1 MKRAGSDMHT
11 ASETRQEDA
20 GLHFPSKS
28 VCFVVPPPRDDRHH
42 LMGLIRDYVVRR
54 SLVPP
59 LSREDLKIHAA
70 AVVAEA
76 GVDSAYADWIMVVLN
91 NESWRDT
98 IAAIP
103 YERRILL
110 LPRCLRSKDKCPAKM
125 DEVGLVCEECGNCPI
140 GTLQNTAENLGYVV
154 LVAEGTTVVTKL
166 IQAGKV
172 DAVIGVSCMSVL
184 DRAFPHMTEGAVPGM
199 AIPLD
204 KDGCE
209 NTSVDVDWVMDAI
222 HLVSDKRWEGRLDV
236 DAIRTTVRS
245 WFTADSLGSGLGTNG
260 SETERLAQAWLAR
273 GGKRWRPIL
282 SGCVY
287 RALDGV
293 DGSWSDAL
301 KSVALSVECFHKAS
315 LIHDDIEDGDVTRDD
330 APTLHVEKGIPIA
343 INVGDF
349 LLGEGYRLI
358 AGAAVTPELRV
369 RMLEVASEGH
379 RALCLGQGGE
389 LCWMRNPAPLTS
401 RQVLEIFRLKTA
413 PAFEVAL
420 CLGALAQG
428 AGDDICEVLSRY
440 SQALGIAYQIRD
452 DLLDY
457 AAETPGNDVRAL
469 RPSLLMALAYELTEG
484 EAKVKLAQ
492 AWRNEGESGGREA
505 LVRSAVT
512 AVHAEEKAR
521 DLLEHYRGEAIRSL
535 SSLRNIRLKSVLQQ
549 IIGRILKD

>member
-1 MKRAGSDMHT
+1 MAE
-11 ASETRQEDA
+11 AAETKSTDA
-20 GLHFPSKS
+20 GLHSPSKR
-28 VCFVVPPPRDDRHH
+28 VCFVVPPPREDRLR
-42 LMGLIRDYVVRR
+42 LMGLIRDYVARH

-59 LSREDLKIHAA
+59 LSREDLKTHAK

-98 IAAIP
+98 ISAIP

-184 DRAFPHMTEGAVPGM
+184 DRAFPHMTDGAVPGM

-209 NTSVDVDWVMDAI
+209 NTSVDVDWVMEAI

-236 DAIRTTVRS
+236 ETIRATVRS
-245 WFTADSLGSGLGTNG
+245 WFTIDSLKVALGTNG
-260 SETERLAQAWLAR
+260 SETERLALAWLAR

-282 SGCVY
+282 AGCVY

-293 DGSWSDAL
+293 DDSWSDAL

-315 LIHDDIEDGDVTRDD
+315 LIHDDIEDGDVSRDN
-330 APTLHVEKGIPIA
+330 APTLHVEQGIPIA

-358 AGAAVTPELRV
+358 AGAAVTPELRI
-369 RMLEVASEGH
+369 RMLAVASEGH
-379 RALCLGQGGE
+379 RALCLGQGEE
-389 LCWMRNPAPLTS
+389 LCWMRNPIPLS
-401 RQVLEIFRLKTA
+401 SKQVVEIFRLKTA

-428 AGDDICEVLSRY
+428 AGDDLCAVLSRY

-469 RPSLLMALAYELTEG
+469 RPSLLMALAYEATDG
-484 EAKVKLAQ
+484 EAKIKLAA
-492 AWRNEGESGGREA
+492 AWRNEGGVGESEVLIRN
-505 LVRSAVT
+505 AVT
-512 AVHAEEKAR
+512 AVRAEAKAR
-521 DLLEHYRGEAIRSL
+521 ELLEHYRGEAIRSL
-535 SSLRNIRLKSVLQQ
+535 GSLRNIRLKSVLQQ